1 MAPIGEKFTAESGE
15 TSMAGIRQNA
25 VAHRAGRNATA
36 AECDGGGKVVK
47 LHVSV
52 THRTPAT
59 CTRSKL
65 QVTTSSHSPNSSS
78 AVISTFAFCMI
89 SVSMSECRL

>member
-1 MAPIGEKFTAESGE
+1 MSPIGEKVTAESGE
-15 TSMAGIRQNA
+15 TSMAGTRQNA
-25 VAHRAGRNATA
+25 AAHRTGRNATA
-36 AECDGGGKVVK
+36 AESDCGGKVVK

-59 CTRSKL
+59 CTRSKP
-65 QVTTSSHSPNSSS
+65 QVTRSSHSPNSSS

-89 SVSMSECRL
+89 YFSEHV